1 MLLQAYQSFQE
12 SGYRGYPS
20 KQNRNRHHTNK
31 NPPKNA
37 RILLIRARRTQSEG
51 INIHKR
57 LMIFSDGGAR
67 GNPGPAAAAFIVLSE
82 NGQVLAANSRYL
94 GLRTNNQAEY
104 EALIAALQFAA
115 TVNAEEVIC
124 HLDSELVAKQL
135 TGEYTVKNS
144 ELRKLWRKIQELNS
158 GFKNVRFVSVPRTN
172 IQIQKADVLVNAV
185 LDEFSQHSGEKIP
198 KL

>member
-1 MLLQAYQSFQE
+1 MV
-12 SGYRGYPS
+12 
-20 KQNRNRHHTNK
+20 
-31 NPPKNA
+31 
-37 RILLIRARRTQSEG
+37 
-51 INIHKR
+51 
-57 LMIFSDGGAR
+57 FSDGGAR
-67 GNPGPAAAAFIVLSE
+67 GNPGPAAAAFLVLSE

-135 TGEYTVKNS
+135 TGEYTVRNS
-144 ELRKLWRKIQELNS
+144 ELRKLWRKTQELNR
-158 GFKNVRFVSVPRTN
+158 GFKNVRFISVPRTN
-172 IQIQKADVLVNAV
+172 SQIQKADALVNKA
-185 LDEFSQHSGEKIP
+185 LDEFSQYSGGKSP